1 MMERDRARDGAVESA
16 LRRLTVF
23 SSSVNAS
30 SVVKAIL
37 DSHSFFWGGIFRERK
52 RHGTQT
58 HVFQL
63 IDRIE
68 GRSAS
73 ARGPRPPI
81 AATRAAPGDTPT
93 RLAEQPLE
101 HDDGKSAFLGEFC
114 EAFCTR
120 R

>member
-1 MMERDRARDGAVESA
+1 M
-16 LRRLTVF
+16 
-23 SSSVNAS
+23 
-30 SVVKAIL
+30 
-37 DSHSFFWGGIFRERK
+37 HSFKGGIFRERK
-52 RHGTQT
+52 RLYGTQQT

-81 AATRAAPGDTPT
+81 AATRAAAPGDTPT

-101 HDDGKSAFLGEFC
+101 HDDGKSAFFGEFC

>member
-1 MMERDRARDGAVESA
+1 M
-16 LRRLTVF
+16 
-23 SSSVNAS
+23 
-30 SVVKAIL
+30 
-37 DSHSFFWGGIFRERK
+37 HSFIGGIFRERK
-52 RHGTQT
+52 RLYGTQQT

-81 AATRAAPGDTPT
+81 AATRAAVPGDTPT

-101 HDDGKSAFLGEFC
+101 HDDDGKSAFFGEFC

>member
-1 MMERDRARDGAVESA
+1 M
-16 LRRLTVF
+16 
-23 SSSVNAS
+23 
-30 SVVKAIL
+30 
-37 DSHSFFWGGIFRERK
+37 HSFKGGIFRERK
-52 RHGTQT
+52 RLYGTQQT

-68 GRSAS
+68 GRAAS
-73 ARGPRPPI
+73 ARGPSRPPI
-81 AATRAAPGDTPT
+81 AATRAAAPGDTPT

-101 HDDGKSAFLGEFC
+101 HDDGTSAFFGEFC